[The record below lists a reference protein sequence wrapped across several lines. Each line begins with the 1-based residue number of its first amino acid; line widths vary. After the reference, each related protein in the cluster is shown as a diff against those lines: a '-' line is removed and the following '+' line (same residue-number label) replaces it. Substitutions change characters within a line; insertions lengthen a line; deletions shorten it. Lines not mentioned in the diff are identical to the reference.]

1 MRSEVAGR
9 TPGEPSPRL
18 PVRIGALSAHVRPT
32 RAFIEVMPKYE
43 KPHEEFLYHV
53 MEAKGIWDKLSPL
66 EKAAIG
72 GNATD
77 VLNALVGK

>member
-9 TPGEPSPRL
+9 TPGEPSPRM
-18 PVRIGALSAHVRPT
+18 PVHIGNMRAHVRPT
-32 RAFIEVMPKYE
+32 RMFLETAPKYE

-53 MEAKGIWDKLSPL
+53 MEAKGIWDKLTPL
-66 EKAAIG
+66 EKAQIG

-77 VLNALVGK
+77 VLNAVTSR